1 MTEHDP
7 KSYEAARSKIN
18 TLYAALTLS
27 NEANRRL
34 EAKVKELTTALK
46 QIADNE
52 YIIGWKGAAYIANQ
66 ALKQEGE

>member
-34 EAKVKELTTALK
+34 EAKVEELTTEIEEWKSGALVR
-46 QIADNE
+46 
-52 YIIGWKGAAYIANQ
+52 GWREIR
-66 ALKQEGE
+66 EGK